1 MKFFRFMGA
10 DECCRLCLH
19 HRLLQQVDW
28 HEMGYKSTSKGFT
41 FGVGDVEDAIK
52 ASRWLKGVVTMQY
65 LLVADVVN
73 TVADARFKHCQGG
86 YPDYRK
92 DDSTTDTRYVDEVY
106 TTNYSLGDFKSYD
119 FYVCL
124 GISEKTHV
132 VDVHHAYFKT
142 LASLLLSN
150 AIAEQQRINNALMN
164 NTTGFVPV
172 RNDLTEYQSIPE
184 NVRKVMELW
193 NNAAEKYSK

>member
-41 FGVGDVEDAIK
+41 FGVGDVEDAVK

-65 LLVADVVN
+65 LLVVDVAN
-73 TVADARFKHCQGG
+73 VAAGVLFKHCQGG

-92 DDSTTDTRYVDEVY
+92 DDPTADTRYVDEVY
-106 TTNYSLGDFKSYD
+106 TTNYSLEDFRDYD

-124 GISEKTHV
+124 GISDKSQLV
-132 VDVHHAYFKT
+132 FVHYENTKT
-142 LASLLLSN
+142 LTSLLLANNIADHQRFSN
-150 AIAEQQRINNALMN
+150 INMKGLS
-164 NTTGFVPV
+164 PKYV
-172 RNDLTEYQSIPE
+172 RNDLSEYRSIYDGFAKFSL
-184 NVRKVMELW
+184 RIGTI
-193 NNAAEKYSK
+193 

>member
-10 DECCRLCLH
+10 DECFRLCLH

-41 FGVGDVEDAIK
+41 FGVGDVEDAVK

-65 LLVADVVN
+65 LLVADVADD
-73 TVADARFKHCQGG
+73 VADARFKHCQGG

-92 DDSTTDTRYVDEVY
+92 DDPTTDTRYVDEVY
-106 TTNYSLGDFKSYD
+106 TTNYSLEDFRDYD

-124 GISEKTHV
+124 GISDKSQLVLVHYENTKTI
-132 VDVHHAYFKT
+132 T
-142 LASLLLSN
+142 SLLLANNIADHQRFSN
-150 AIAEQQRINNALMN
+150 INMKGLS
-164 NTTGFVPV
+164 PKYV
-172 RNDLTEYQSIPE
+172 RNDLTEYRSIYDGFAKFFVE
-184 NVRKVMELW
+184 RDNM
-193 NNAAEKYSK
+193 ADKYSK